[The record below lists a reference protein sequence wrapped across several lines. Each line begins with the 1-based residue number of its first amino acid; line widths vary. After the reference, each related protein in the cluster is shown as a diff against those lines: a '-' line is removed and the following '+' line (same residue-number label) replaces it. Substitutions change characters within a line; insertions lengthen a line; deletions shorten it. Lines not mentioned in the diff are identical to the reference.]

1 MFFPYRMTKR
11 VRSSEFKVRSMPY
24 GHASRTEFGV
34 RLEASPRGESGL
46 GKVQG
51 EFQTISTLNY
61 DLKTQGQVHF
71 APLYSPPN

>member
-11 VRSSEFKVRSMPY
+11 VRSSEFKVRS
-24 GHASRTEFGV
+24 SEFGV